1 MILVLLALLAGVTT
15 ATPATF
21 PSLPAPPDIAGAAES
36 LLVAAIDP
44 AGPGVAVL
52 VAQGPNLLYRAA
64 RGHAEIELGVAM
76 DPGYVFRI
84 GSITKMLTS
93 VTVLQLVSKGQ
104 FSLDDHL
111 SRFMPGYPDA
121 SRITIAQLLSHTA
134 GVSDNWELDPAR
146 PVTSAELV
154 RIIQQQPLEFAP
166 GTDWRYSNSGY
177 MLLGSVIET
186 VTGRSWYDAIADQ
199 VLAPLGM
206 THTGYHGD
214 QRLVSGSVAGYSADS
229 SGTTIRAPFASLTGP
244 GAAGALSSTVDDL
257 FLFER
262 ALARG
267 KLLPDTL
274 VRLMT
279 TPRKSAKGQV
289 FPYGL
294 GVMVGIVRDQ
304 PVTEHNGMID
314 GFSSQLTYFPD
325 QDVTAIVLTNSDAG
339 VINARSLA
347 HRLGAIAIGN
357 PYRQF
362 GNVSHDAPVARLAG
376 AYRAG
381 PASLRTVS
389 VRGHRL
395 FVRRDEGPE
404 RELGYDGRDILY
416 FPNDRIDYFRVIVG
430 RSGAVEALEFH
441 PDGATAGRREPRS
454 R

>member
-1 MILVLLALLAGVTT
+1 MIPVLLALLASIT
-15 ATPATF
+15 AVA
-21 PSLPAPPDIAGAAES
+21 SAAPPAQRLIAGAAES
-36 LLVAAIDP
+36 LLVAGIDP
-44 AGPGVAVL
+44 DGPGAAVL
-52 VAQGPNLLYRAA
+52 VAQGDRVVFRAA
-64 RGHAEIELGVAM
+64 RGRAEIELGVSM
-76 DPGYVFRI
+76 DPSYVFRI
-84 GSITKMLTS
+84 GSVTKMLTS
-93 VTVLQLVSKGQ
+93 ATVLKLASEGQL
-104 FSLDDHL
+104 SLDDRL
-111 SRFMPGYPDA
+111 SRFMPEYLDA
-121 SRITIAQLLSHTA
+121 NKITIAQLLSHTA
-134 GVSDNWELDPAR
+134 GVSDNWESDPAR
-146 PVTSAELV
+146 AVTSAELL
-154 RIIQQQPLEFAP
+154 RIIQQQPLEFPP
-166 GTDWRYSNSGY
+166 GTEWRYSNSGY

-186 VTGRSWYDAIADQ
+186 VTGRLWYDAIADQ

-274 VRLMT
+274 VCLMT

-347 HRLGAIAIGN
+347 YRLGAIAIGR

-362 GNVSHDAPVARLAG
+362 GAVSHDAPVARLAG
-376 AYRAG
+376 TYRAG
-381 PASLRTVS
+381 PASLRTIS

-395 FVRRDEGPE
+395 FVRRDQGPE
-404 RELGYDGRDILY
+404 REIVFDGRDILY